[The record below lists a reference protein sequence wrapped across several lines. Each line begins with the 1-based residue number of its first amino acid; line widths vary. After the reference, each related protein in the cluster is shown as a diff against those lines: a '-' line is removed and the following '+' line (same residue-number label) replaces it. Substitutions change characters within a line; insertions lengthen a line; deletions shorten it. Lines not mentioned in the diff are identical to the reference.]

1 MSARRSARISK
12 IPRISYHEAQADT
25 SDLAGDAEEDED
37 YYVDSSSLSQM
48 TKKRKRTAP
57 VSTQKKQK
65 NTKADIFRWTDLP
78 GEIKNTIY
86 EFALIEQNPLY
97 IEAAKGPKRL
107 RHCVRCIRTWS
118 RSPYRRRQLPEP
130 LALGLLLVDRKTHA
144 EAAPIFYSE
153 SRFYFDSWRAMLFFL
168 YTLETHTKSWIR
180 SIEVQKLTYFVGE
193 WAFPAFDALI
203 GVTNLQRLDIAS
215 AYGDVK
221 VLYMH
226 CYHWIDAVGKR
237 RADKYAALQILQGL
251 HNVEVTRLRELI
263 AEDMD

>member
-1 MSARRSARISK
+1 MSARRSARISE

-25 SDLAGDAEEDED
+25 SDLASDAEEDED

-48 TKKRKRTAP
+48 TKKRKRTASA
-57 VSTQKKQK
+57 STQKKQK
-65 NTKADIFRWTDLP
+65 NTKADIFRWADLP

-86 EFALIEQNPLY
+86 EFALIEQNPLH

-107 RHCVRCIRTWS
+107 RHYVRRVRAPS
-118 RSPYRRRQLPEP
+118 DSSYRKRQLPEP

-153 SRFYFDSWRAMLFFL
+153 NHFHFDSWRAMFFFL
-168 YTLETHTKSWIR
+168 YPLEARTKSYIR
-180 SIEVQKLTYFVGE
+180 SIGMHDFAWDRGE
-193 WAFPAFDALI
+193 WVFPTMDALI
-203 GVTNLQRLDIAS
+203 GATNMQRLDVAS
-215 AYGDVK
+215 SFRTIKA
-221 VLYMH
+221 LYMQ

-237 RADKYAALQILQGL
+237 KANKYAALQILHGL
-251 HNVEVTRLRELI
+251 DTYDVRKLGELI